1 MVKQYKKYGVT
12 TDGYRGD
19 RAILKERVIE
29 GFQEASFTNSV
40 LQLDASSVQTIH
52 LSVNNTSAGYYILLP
67 NAQTL
72 WNNWKITIINDSNA
86 DVPIYY
92 YTNNL
97 DNLSLFKKVTSGNM
111 ITCLLLDDTTE
122 AGTWTTF
129 RTSEQ
134 SNAYALSKY
143 TSNVLDTI
151 EVTWNQL
158 RQTDSDESDTN
169 NTIKVSLG
177 EVLAGTAIR
186 SIYIKTIEQFTFTD
200 DSDSDTSNSLSV
212 TIGTNED
219 EDHFLGQYTLT
230 DAVADNNFSKDY
242 FEEIL
247 STTDNK
253 QIYAYFTG
261 SNLSQ
266 LNAGK
271 VHIVVEKA
279 KEIDPTTLV
288 NPIVQTQIPIG
299 VIMSY
304 AFSDLPEGYWRL
316 DGSLFLN
323 AASSIPQFVQKLEK
337 INNTLPGEKLI
348 VTESVWQNTYNT
360 YGACGKFSWVGGALR
375 FPCVTNFI
383 QGLNNLT
390 DLAKLIPATSAVPE
404 HYHLFGYEHVDNY
417 GWFIS
422 TRNEGPYITANIPSN
437 NGTRQWNGSGNGG
450 DYRGDAT
457 SATGD
462 LITSLPVS
470 NVSSQK
476 VQPQSI
482 KFPYIISVYSKI
494 QNASNLVLDEII
506 EDSVNKA
513 NITLNNLNNI
523 DFDALNLS
531 GIRVVKE
538 TYRNGSSWYRVWN
551 DGWCE
556 QGFTVNVAGAVNTN
570 VSFIKNFTSVPLTV
584 QTQQIGFYA
593 LQQANSGIGDI
604 TTSGFIYYN
613 GTTTAVDVM
622 VRAEGFVN

>member
-29 GFQEASFTNSV
+29 GFQEATFSDSV
-40 LQLDASSVQTIH
+40 LSLDASSAQTIH
-52 LSVNNTSAGYYILLP
+52 LSVNNTSNGYFIILP

-72 WNNWKITIINDSNA
+72 WNNWKVTIINDSNT

-92 YTNNL
+92 YTNDL
-97 DNLSLFKKVTSGNM
+97 SNLSLFKTVTASNM

-158 RQTDSDESDTN
+158 QQTDSDESDIN
-169 NTIKVSLG
+169 SSIKISLG

-186 SIYIKTIEQFTFTD
+186 SVYIKTVEQFTF
-200 DSDSDTSNSLSV
+200 STSGTLSV
-212 TIGTNED
+212 TIGTD
-219 EDHFLGQYTLT
+219 TDDDHFLGEYTLT
-230 DAVADNNFSKDY
+230 NAVADNNFSKDY

-247 STTDNK
+247 STTKN
-253 QIYAYFTG
+253 QNIYAYFTG
-261 SNLSQ
+261 TSLED
-266 LNAGK
+266 LATGK
-271 VHIVVEKA
+271 VQIVVEKA

-299 VIMSY
+299 VIMNY
-304 AFSDLPEGYWRL
+304 VFSDLPSGYWRL
-316 DGSLFLN
+316 DGSLFPN
-323 AASSIPQFVQKLEK
+323 AAASIPQFVQKLEQ

-348 VTESVWQNTYNT
+348 VTESVWQNTFNT

-375 FPCVTNFI
+375 FPCITNFI

-390 DLAKLIPATSAVPE
+390 DLAKLTPAGLPNIIGQFNQMRNAVASGS
-404 HYHLFGYEHVDNY
+404 FDV
-417 GWFIS
+417 IS
-422 TRNEGPYITANIPSN
+422 TPY
-437 NGTRQWNGSGNGG
+437 NGSWEHAVARSFDQSIKLDASKSSSIYGNS
-450 DYRGDAT
+450 T
-457 SATGD
+457 T
-462 LITSLPVS
+462 
-470 NVSSQK
+470 

-482 KFPYIISVYSKI
+482 KYPYIISVYSKI

-506 EDSVNKA
+506 EDSINKA
-513 NITLNNLNNI
+513 NITLNNLNSV
-523 DFDALNLS
+523 DFDALNLA

-538 TYRNGSSWYRVWN
+538 AYRDGSSWYRVWN
-551 DGWCE
+551 DGFCE
-556 QGFTVNVAGAVNTN
+556 QGGIATENTTITFLKPFVDANYVITAMCDFSGGLGNFVAYE
-570 VSFIKNFTSVPLTV
+570 SK
-584 QTQQIGFYA
+584 
-593 LQQANSGIGDI
+593 QASSIILRVGQD
-604 TTSGFIYYN
+604 TSGTVTVCWEAKGYIS
-613 GTTTAVDVM
+613 
-622 VRAEGFVN
+622 